1 MFLIIV
7 FFSYMLHML
16 SLVKLLLFVFIR
28 SYSSYPKV
36 HWIGGID
43 HVDVVS
49 GWDISAN
56 TPYMPGRGV
65 DRGGDSTVESF
76 VVLPPY
82 VSLVELMV
90 RVVSWVLSSSFYVE
104 VPPYGYG

>member
-7 FFSYMLHML
+7 IFSYMLHML
-16 SLVKLLLFVFIR
+16 RLVKILLFVFIC
-28 SYSSYPKV
+28 SYSSCPKV

-49 GWDISAN
+49 GWDISTN
-56 TPYMPGRGV
+56 TPYMLGRGV

-82 VSLVELMV
+82 VSLVELV
-90 RVVSWVLSSSFYVE
+90 VHVVS
-104 VPPYGYG
+104 